1 MVDTTHIL
9 DTPCELQVVP
19 DDQCHVRIRGLKK
32 SFGSK
37 TVLRGVDLDVK
48 HGETV
53 VILGLSGSGK
63 TTVLKHLMGVHP
75 IEEGSIRVG
84 RFDLGKLD
92 AKGWSDYRRELGVVF
107 QHAALLN
114 SMTVEENIALPLI
127 ERHGMTPAKARPKVL
142 ETLRQVFLPAQE
154 VLHLKPASLSGGM
167 KKRVG
172 LARAIVE
179 GAPLILF
186 DEPTTGLDPV
196 TVSGVNE
203 LIREM
208 QRRLKITSIVIT
220 HDLDSAAKI
229 GDRIAMLYRGR
240 IVACGTMDQL
250 HASTHPAVRPL
261 LTGATRG
268 PLTDD
273 YINRGI
279 VPTE

>member
-1 MVDTTHIL
+1 
-9 DTPCELQVVP
+9 
-19 DDQCHVRIRGLKK
+19 
-32 SFGSK
+32 
-37 TVLRGVDLDVK
+37 
-48 HGETV
+48 
-53 VILGLSGSGK
+53 
-63 TTVLKHLMGVHP
+63 
-75 IEEGSIRVG
+75 
-84 RFDLGKLD
+84 
-92 AKGWSDYRRELGVVF
+92 
-107 QHAALLN
+107 
-114 SMTVEENIALPLI
+114 
-127 ERHGMTPAKARPKVL
+127 
-142 ETLRQVFLPAQE
+142 
-154 VLHLKPASLSGGM
+154 M

-250 HASTHPAVRPL
+250 HASTHPAVRQL